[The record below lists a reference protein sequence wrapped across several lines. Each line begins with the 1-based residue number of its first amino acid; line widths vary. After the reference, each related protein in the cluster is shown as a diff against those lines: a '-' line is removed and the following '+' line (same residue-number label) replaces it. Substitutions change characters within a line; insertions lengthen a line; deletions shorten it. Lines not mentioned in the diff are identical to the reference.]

1 MKLLTSSI
9 FVFTLGT
16 LLSSDMCLAQTPNS
30 GAITPVRSSTDEVGI
45 EMKRYVYKHSAG
57 QPRELEV
64 YFPKGHDPS
73 NAKGPCVL
81 LFHGGAW
88 GGGDLK
94 QFQKFCHYFAS
105 RGLVAVTANY
115 RLVLASQKL
124 PTGVSRKQFC
134 ITDAKSA
141 IRWVKQHSQELGL
154 DPTKVI
160 AGGGSA
166 GGHVSILATTNTG
179 LNDPA
184 DPTEIDTSV
193 VAYLLFNPAL
203 ATFDSKFPEVDALR
217 HLTND
222 FAPAIVFFGTEDEKW
237 LEGWGAAHTQLKD
250 LGVGDRINLWL
261 AEGAGHSFFGKKP
274 WFNHVLIETD
284 RFLVSQGLLSSK
296 ATQKMTPGDKRLI
309 EAKNVDSSSKVEKQT
324 LSLESHRRDQ
334 PTSR

>member
-1 MKLLTSSI
+1 MKRLLTSI
-9 FVFTLGT
+9 FVFTLGP
-16 LLSSDMCLAQTPNS
+16 LLSSGMCFGQTPK
-30 GAITPVRSSTDEVGI
+30 GGPITPVRSSTDDFGI
-45 EMKRYVYKHSAG
+45 EMKRYIYKHSAA
-57 QPRELEV
+57 QPRELEA

-73 NAKGPCVL
+73 NANGPCVL

-115 RLVLASQKL
+115 QLVLASKKL

-141 IRWVKQHSQELGL
+141 IRWVKQHSQELGI
-154 DPTKVI
+154 DPMKVI
-160 AGGGSA
+160 TGGGSA
-166 GGHVSILATTNTG
+166 GGHVCILATTNTG

-184 DPTEIDTSV
+184 DPKEIDTSV

-203 ATFDSKFPEVDALR
+203 ASFDANFPEVDALQ

-222 FAPAIVFFGTEDEKW
+222 FAPAIVFFGTEDKKW
-237 LEGWGAAHTQLKD
+237 LAGWGAAHTKLKD
-250 LGVGDRINLWL
+250 LGAGERINLWL

-296 ATQKMTPGDKRLI
+296 VTQKMTPGDKRLI
-309 EAKNVDSSSKVEKQT
+309 KTKNVDSSSKVEK
-324 LSLESHRRDQ
+324 
-334 PTSR
+334 PTP